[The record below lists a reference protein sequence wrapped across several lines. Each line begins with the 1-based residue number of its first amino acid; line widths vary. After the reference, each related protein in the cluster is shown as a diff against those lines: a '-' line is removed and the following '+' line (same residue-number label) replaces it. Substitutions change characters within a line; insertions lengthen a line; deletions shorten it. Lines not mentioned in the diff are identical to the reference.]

1 MSKLSN
7 LGLLTPPVFVFDQIG
22 GGLLSLSAGGEA
34 LLAALGLAPDDR
46 PSLSQLEQRIAAEG
60 QLIATSLPPSDS
72 GSSMRELRRTCLT
85 PGGATISM
93 VRMWSKSAETVLVV
107 EISTPHPEETS
118 EVDVLRQRFA
128 DLLDTAGDAILS
140 IDAEQNIVLFNR
152 QAETLFGFTSAE
164 ILGRP
169 LSLLLPHDMREQH
182 KAHVS
187 SFKGERQRSRLMS
200 QRAEIRGLRKDGSS
214 FPAEASIAKF
224 EFGGSVV
231 YTAVVRDLS
240 DRNKALDYLR
250 WSEQNLARAQRIA
263 RIGSWHWNLRADII
277 TGSTETYR
285 IFGLPEG
292 EPLDYAAF
300 QRLVHPDDR
309 LLVTARFRKAFEA
322 GESCGFGH
330 RIVLGDGAVRHVHLE
345 MEIERGDLGIA
356 TGTTG
361 TIQDVTSL
369 RQIEIELKHAK
380 EEAEAA
386 NRAKSEFLANI
397 SHELR
402 TPLNA
407 ILGFS
412 EIMSSDILG
421 TLDVDR
427 YREYARDIHSSG
439 EHLLEVVNDVLD
451 LARIEAGRTILHEA
465 AFAPE
470 DMALDCLH
478 MMEERAS
485 AAGLRIEIDA
495 DRGLPRL
502 NGDERFCKQIL
513 INLLSNAIKFTPA
526 GGRVCIGLSV
536 SPSNEFCLSVK
547 DSGIGI
553 AADDIPRLMKPFVQ
567 IESHLSRRFQ
577 GTGLGL
583 SLCNEFMRLHDGT
596 LSIESK
602 LGRGT
607 VVTARF
613 PAPRLMGYDADG
625 AAPGSTRVSR
635 PARVAS

>member
-1 MSKLSN
+1 MSKLNN
-7 LGLLTPPVFVFDQIG
+7 LDLLTPPVFVFDQASG
-22 GGLLSLSAGGEA
+22 ALRSLSAGGKA
-34 LLAALGLAPDDR
+34 LLSALGLAPDDR
-46 PSLSQLEQRIAAEG
+46 PTLMQLEQRIAAQG
-60 QLIATSLPPSDS
+60 QLVATSLPPANGED
-72 GSSMRELRRTCLT
+72 GTREMRRTCIT
-85 PGGATISM
+85 PGGTTIGM
-93 VRMWSKSAETVLVV
+93 IRIWSRAAETVLVV
-107 EISTPHPEETS
+107 EIALPREEGAD
-118 EVDVLRQRFA
+118 EVDVLRHRFA

-152 QAETLFGFTSAE
+152 QAETLFGYTSAE

-169 LSLLLPHDMREQH
+169 LSLLLPYDMRERH
-182 KAHVS
+182 KEHVA

-200 QRAEIRGLRKDGSS
+200 QRAEIRGVRKDGSS

-224 EFGGSVV
+224 EFGGSFV

-240 DRNKALDYLR
+240 ERNKALEYLR
-250 WSEQNLARAQRIA
+250 WSEQSLERAQRIA
-263 RIGSWHWNLRADII
+263 KIGSWHWNLRADII
-277 TGSTETYR
+277 TGSAETYR
-285 IFGLPEG
+285 IFGLPES
-292 EPLDYAAF
+292 EPLDYQAF

-322 GESCGFGH
+322 GECCGFGH
-330 RIVLGDGAVRHVHLE
+330 RILLNDGTLRHVHLE
-345 MEIERGDLGIA
+345 MEIERDELGIVI
-356 TGTTG
+356 GTTG
-361 TIQDVTSL
+361 TVQDVTSL
-369 RQIEIELKHAK
+369 RQIEVELKNAK

-386 NRAKSEFLANI
+386 NRAKSEFLANV

-421 TLDVDR
+421 ALDVDR
-427 YREYARDIHSSG
+427 YREYARDIHRSG

-465 AFAPE
+465 PFDPE
-470 DMALDCLH
+470 EMARDCAH
-478 MMEERAS
+478 MMEERAA
-485 AAGLRIEIDA
+485 AAGLRVEIEA
-495 DRGLPRL
+495 MQALPQL
-502 NGDERFCKQIL
+502 YGDERLCKQVL
-513 INLLSNAIKFTPA
+513 INLLSNAIKFTPT
-526 GGRVCIGLSV
+526 GGFVRVGLTVLPSKEFSLSV
-536 SPSNEFCLSVK
+536 A

-553 AADDIPRLMKPFVQ
+553 AADDLPKLMKPFVQ

-583 SLCNEFMRLHDGT
+583 SLCNEFMRLHGGT

-613 PAPRLMGYDADG
+613 PGI
-625 AAPGSTRVSR
+625 RVR
-635 PARVAS
+635 KHDVEVTAFEQRRVASGGRVAS

>member
-7 LGLLTPPVFVFDQIG
+7 LGLLTPPVFVFDQASG
-22 GGLLSLSAGGEA
+22 ALLSLSAGGET
-34 LLAALGLAPDDR
+34 LLTALGLAPDDR

-60 QLIATSLPPSDS
+60 QLIGTSLPRLDNDE
-72 GSSMRELRRTCLT
+72 SMRELRRTCLT
-85 PGGATISM
+85 PGGATVSM

-107 EISTPHPEETS
+107 DIAAPRHEGAS
-118 EVDVLRQRFA
+118 EVDVLRHRFA

-152 QAETLFGFTSAE
+152 QAEALFGFSVAE

-169 LSLLLPHDMREQH
+169 LSVLLPHDMRERH
-182 KAHVS
+182 KEHVS
-187 SFKGERQRSRLMS
+187 TFRNERPRSRLMS
-200 QRAEIRGLRKDGSS
+200 QRTEIRGLRKDGSS

-224 EFGGSVV
+224 EFGGSFV

-240 DRNKALDYLR
+240 ERNKALDYLR

-292 EPLDYAAF
+292 APLDYGLF
-300 QRLVHPDDR
+300 QQLVHPDDR

-330 RIVLGDGAVRHVHLE
+330 RIVLESGATRHVHLE
-345 MEIERGDLGIA
+345 MEIERDELGIA
-356 TGTTG
+356 VGTTG

-386 NRAKSEFLANI
+386 NRAKSEFLANV

-421 TLDVDR
+421 TLDVER
-427 YREYARDIHSSG
+427 YREYARDIHRSG

-465 AFAPE
+465 AFTPE
-470 DMALDCLH
+470 DMAQDCAHL
-478 MMEERAS
+478 MEGRAA
-485 AAGLRIEIDA
+485 AAGLRIEMDIVE
-495 DRGLPRL
+495 GLPRL
-502 NGDERFCKQIL
+502 YGDERLCKQVL
-513 INLLSNAIKFTPA
+513 INLLSNAIKFTPS
-526 GGRVCIGLSV
+526 GGLVRIGLAV
-536 SPSNEFCLSVK
+536 SPSNELCLSVT

-553 AADDIPRLMKPFVQ
+553 AADDIPKLMKPFVQ

-583 SLCNEFMRLHDGT
+583 SLCSEFMRLHGGA

-613 PAPRLMGYDADG
+613 PAARFENSDANVTALEPLRAVSHER
-625 AAPGSTRVSR
+625 AAS
-635 PARVAS
+635 